1 MSQKKDVSNELV
13 KAFKQAKFDLISKKL
28 LVDKKDKHTYPVMPP
43 FETPNHYKWLYLS
56 DASVIQEG
64 PGLRKHQY
72 TESGVQFLTVTNI
85 LEGSIDFTK
94 SQKYIDKQEY
104 EKKYK
109 HFTINKGDIVTACS
123 GATWGKSA
131 IFDDDYLM
139 ILNTST
145 LRLRFFK
152 DLGENKYLY
161 YLTKSNFF
169 KTNLSSHSTGQQPNY
184 GYSHYSKIP
193 IPIPPLSEQKQI
205 VETLDKAFEKIDKA
219 IANIERNIEN
229 AEEYLGNSIVELF
242 VKSNWKKYDWGD
254 VCNFTRGPFGGSL
267 KKSMFKES
275 GYAVYEQKQAIHNDY
290 KSLRYFI
297 DEGKFK
303 EMERFQVSTGD
314 LLMSCSGVTLGRV
327 SEVPEDAP
335 NGIINQALLRLRTNK
350 NMILNEFVKIWIE
363 SRVFQK
369 LIFEYSGGAAQ
380 PNVPGVK
387 ILKKIKIPCP
397 KIDEQKS
404 FINKYKNISSN
415 ISNYNKKQ
423 NNKLISLKELKKSI
437 LEKAFKGELTSAA

>member
-1 MSQKKDVSNELV
+1 MSWDTLQLGEVCEFKNGF
-13 KAFKQAKFDLISKKL
+13 AFKSKTFKGSGVPVVRITNIKNEKVDINDCVFVDLEDYNKDLSSFIVRKGDLLIAMSGATTGKIGVYSLEKTSLLNQRVGKFIPSKKL
-28 LVDKKDKHTYPVMPP
+28 STRFL
-43 FETPNHYKWLYLS
+43 FFFL
-56 DASVIQEG
+56 
-64 PGLRKHQY
+64 LRKV
-72 TESGVQFLTVTNI
+72 E
-85 LEGSIDFTK
+85 D
-94 SQKYIDKQEY
+94 
-104 EKKYK
+104 
-109 HFTINKGDIVTACS
+109 
-123 GATWGKSA
+123 
-131 IFDDDYLM
+131 
-139 ILNTST
+139 
-145 LRLRFFK
+145 
-152 DLGENKYLY
+152 
-161 YLTKSNFF
+161 
-169 KTNLSSHSTGQQPNY
+169 NLSISAGSAQPNL
-184 GYSHYSKIP
+184 STEQIRKFSIP
-193 IPIPPLSEQKQI
+193 VPPLSEQKQI
-205 VETLDKAFEKIDKA
+205 VETLDIAFEKIDKA
-219 IANIERNIEN
+219 IANIERNIQN

-363 SRVFQK
+363 SRIFQK